1 MEHGI
6 EDLVDKSKID
16 IVVQRQVNSVQ
27 DPAAFLQTVTSSR
40 FPHISASRRWAH
52 RLV

>member
-16 IVVQRQVNSVQ
+16 IVVQRQVTLAQV
-27 DPAAFLQTVTSSR
+27 PAVFSQQSCAADIYRPVGGLTG
-40 FPHISASRRWAH
+40 
-52 RLV
+52 